1 MGIILRGR
9 LDSTNLKYSE
19 LQAVEAWL
27 PLKSSKQKT
36 NNKSNV
42 ISMREWK
49 KSKADHRKV
58 VAIGDRR
65 AQKQA
70 A

>member
-1 MGIILRGR
+1 
-9 LDSTNLKYSE
+9 
-19 LQAVEAWL
+19 
-27 PLKSSKQKT
+27 
-36 NNKSNV
+36 
-42 ISMREWK
+42 MREWK
-49 KSKADHRKV
+49 KSKANHRKV